1 MKKAFESRGTAKRL
15 SSSHRISVFGPLQ
28 LFSRSQ
34 LVSQENNCLKEQIL
48 PTNSEAWERITL
60 HSLTIFHVFLP
71 TFQLLSERV
80 LIFTF
85 YYTFFQSLTV
95 RDVKPKFLGMR
106 KCEELEN
113 LFSKTRWKLTS
124 AGFQERN
131 SLQANPLPEREG
143 TVFLFLSESEF
154 KSQSE
159 DDKIWLKIN
168 LWTISLRS
176 RPGHL

>member
-1 MKKAFESRGTAKRL
+1 MKG
-15 SSSHRISVFGPLQ
+15 
-28 LFSRSQ
+28 
-34 LVSQENNCLKEQIL
+34 QIL
-48 PTNSEAWERITL
+48 PRNSEAWERITL
-60 HSLTIFHVFLP
+60 HSSTIFHVFL

-85 YYTFFQSLTV
+85 YYIFFQSLTV
-95 RDVKPKFLGMR
+95 RDVKPKILGMR

-124 AGFQERN
+124 AGFQGRN
-131 SLQANPLPEREG
+131 SLQANSLPEREG

-168 LWTISLRS
+168 LWTRL

>member
-1 MKKAFESRGTAKRL
+1 MKG
-15 SSSHRISVFGPLQ
+15 
-28 LFSRSQ
+28 
-34 LVSQENNCLKEQIL
+34 QIL
-48 PTNSEAWERITL
+48 PRNSEAWERITL
-60 HSLTIFHVFLP
+60 HSSTIFHVFLL

-85 YYTFFQSLTV
+85 YYIFFQSLTV
-95 RDVKPKFLGMR
+95 RDVKPKILGMR

-124 AGFQERN
+124 AGFQGRN
-131 SLQANPLPEREG
+131 SLQANSLPEREG

-159 DDKIWLKIN
+159 GDKIWLKIN
-168 LWTISLRS
+168 LWTRF

>member
-1 MKKAFESRGTAKRL
+1 MKNAFEYRGIAKRL

-34 LVSQENNCLKEQIL
+34 LVSQKNNFLKEQIL
-48 PTNSEAWERITL
+48 PRNSEAWERITL
-60 HSLTIFHVFLP
+60 HSLTMFHVFLL

-124 AGFQERN
+124 TGFQGRN
-131 SLQANPLPEREG
+131 LLQANPLPERESA
-143 TVFLFLSESEF
+143 VFCFCQNLNSSLN
-154 KSQSE
+154 
-159 DDKIWLKIN
+159 LKMTRYDWR
-168 LWTISLRS
+168 LTCEQFR
-176 RPGHL
+176 